1 MMKNHNIFNG
11 LIICCLLLIS
21 AIATANE
28 NKPLDDPLAVGH
40 LAEQWADKIKKPMLQ
55 SVQLGQEATDW
66 QQQKMHSLSQQ
77 QQSLGELYWTEYQ
90 LQKKQKYLISL
101 QADINQ
107 LQQDIDT
114 INALKQQ
121 LEPQL
126 EVWYAMLEQ
135 QVFCD
140 LPFDFAE
147 RKRRLAF
154 LRSAMDKS
162 ELPLAERFRR
172 LLDVV
177 SIEVAYG
184 YGQHISQDVIV
195 IDKKPMQVNLLRLG
209 RLAWFFMTPD
219 EQQFGWFDRQ
229 SRQWNTIPLNEQGD
243 LRLAMAIT
251 MNKQIAEIVN
261 VPLGVQR

>member
-1 MMKNHNIFNG
+1 MMTSRMTLNAV
-11 LIICCLLLIS
+11 LPCCLLLLS
-21 AIATANE
+21 NLTMESDTKQVNE
-28 NKPLDDPLAVGH
+28 QFSVDA
-40 LAEQWADKIKKPMLQ
+40 LAEQWAEKIQQPIQQ
-55 SVQLGQEATDW
+55 SVQLGQEAADW
-66 QQQKMHSLSQQ
+66 QQQKMHALSEQ

-90 LQKKQKYLISL
+90 LQKKQKNLQSL
-101 QADINQ
+101 QAEVVQ

-114 INALKQQ
+114 INVLKQQ

-135 QVFCD
+135 QVFSD
-140 LPFDFAE
+140 LPFDFDE

-172 LLDVV
+172 LLEVI

-184 YGQHISQDVIV
+184 YGQQVNQDVIV
-195 IDKKPMQVNLLRLG
+195 IDEKPMQVNLLLLG
-209 RLAWFFMTPD
+209 RLAWFYMTPD
-219 EQQFGWFDRQ
+219 EQQFGWFDRKT
-229 SRQWNTIPLNEQGD
+229 RQWNSIPINEQGD

>member
-1 MMKNHNIFNG
+1 MMTSRMKLNSL
-11 LIICCLLLIS
+11 LISCLLLTS
-21 AIATANE
+21 NIATAND
-28 NKPLDDPLAVGH
+28 NKQVNEKLAVDN
-40 LAEQWADKIKKPMLQ
+40 LAEQWTNKIKQPIQQ
-55 SVQLGQEATDW
+55 SVQLGQEAADW

-90 LQKKQKYLISL
+90 LQKKQKNLQSL
-101 QADINQ
+101 QIEINQ

-114 INALKQQ
+114 INVLKQQ

-135 QVFCD
+135 QVFSD
-140 LPFDFAE
+140 LPFDFNE

-184 YGQHISQDVIV
+184 YGQQISQDVIV

-209 RLAWFFMTPD
+209 RLALFYMTPD

-229 SRQWNTIPLNEQGD
+229 SRQWNTIPFNEQGD

-251 MNKQIAEIVN
+251 MNKKIAEIVN

>member
-1 MMKNHNIFNG
+1 MTSRMTLNAV
-11 LIICCLLLIS
+11 LPCLLLLSNITMAS
-21 AIATANE
+21 DTKQVNE
-28 NKPLDDPLAVGH
+28 QLAVDA
-40 LAEQWADKIKKPMLQ
+40 LAEQWAEKIQQPIQQ
-55 SVQLGQEATDW
+55 SVQLGQEAADW
-66 QQQKMHSLSQQ
+66 QQQKMHALSEQ

-90 LQKKQKYLISL
+90 LQKKQNNLRSL
-101 QADINQ
+101 QLEIAQ

-114 INALKQQ
+114 INVLKQQ

-135 QVFCD
+135 QVFSD

-172 LLDVV
+172 LLEVI

-184 YGQHISQDVIV
+184 YGQQVNQDVIV
-195 IDKKPMQVNLLRLG
+195 IDEKTMQVNLLRLG
-209 RLAWFFMTPD
+209 RLAWFYMTPD
-219 EQQFGWFDRQ
+219 EQQFGWFDQ
-229 SRQWNTIPLNEQGD
+229 KTRQWNSIPINEQGD